1 MSTTVEQIKERLN
14 IVDVVG
20 QYVKLTKAGKN
31 YKGLSPFKKEKTP
44 SFYVS
49 PDRGMYYCFSTG
61 KGGDAFTFVEEMEG
75 LDFRGAL
82 KVLAERAGVELREEP
97 KAARDER
104 ERMYMALQDATE
116 FFEKNLEKHQEAQ
129 TYLASRGLEQHMT
142 RAFRLGFAMSDW
154 NTLHDHLRKKGY
166 TDRELERVGL
176 IKRGE
181 KGRYY
186 DRFRS
191 RIIFPI
197 SDSAGRVVAFS
208 GRIFGEGAKDKENA
222 KYLNSP
228 ETPLFDKSR
237 ILYGYDRAKNAI
249 RKYNFAIIVEGQ
261 MDLLMSH
268 QAGYS
273 NAVAASGT
281 GLTAHHLEQLSRI
294 SPNVVMAFDA
304 DSAGIHSAS
313 RAATLAIG
321 MGMEVK
327 VVALPRGHDPAD
339 VIKEDP
345 DLWRKAIREA
355 KLIVDFSLQI
365 IEAETKGSRERMVRV
380 RSETL
385 PFIVHMPNRM
395 DQAFFVGKI
404 AQWLDMKEE
413 PIWEEVTKLAA
424 QNTQH
429 DPREP
434 TQVVTK
440 KRELRTRREY
450 LERLLV
456 GLFLFAQES
465 NAAAMRDHI
474 AIEYARITERV
485 LQERVQAY
493 EHEGAALMF
502 EVELAF
508 SEGREEKIEDL
519 LREFEYEWLAHHIED
534 LSRQLKTAEVGG
546 QEEQSAQLLNLIKEK
561 STHKD
566 MLGRKA

>member
-82 KVLAERAGVELREEP
+82 KVLSERAGVELREEP

-104 ERMYMALQDATE
+104 ERMYRALGDATE
-116 FFEKNLEKHQEAQ
+116 FFEKNLEEHKEAR
-129 TYLASRGLEQHMT
+129 TYLASRGLDQHTMQK
-142 RAFRLGFAMSDW
+142 FRIGFAADDW
-154 NTLHDHLRKKGY
+154 STLHDHLRKRGY
-166 TDRELERVGL
+166 ADRELERVGL
-176 IKRGE
+176 VKRGE

-186 DRFRS
+186 DRFRC
-191 RIIFPI
+191 RIMFPI
-197 SDSAGRVVAFS
+197 FDSAGRVVAFS
-208 GRIFGEGAKDKENA
+208 GRIFGSAADDPANA

-237 ILYGYDRAKNAI
+237 ILYGYDRAKNTI

-261 MDLLMSH
+261 MDLVMSH
-268 QAGYS
+268 QAGYT
-273 NAVAASGT
+273 NTVAASGT
-281 GLTAHHLEQLSRI
+281 GLTQTHLEQLARI
-294 SPNVVMAFDA
+294 SPNVVMAFDG
-304 DSAGIHSAS
+304 DSAGIRSAS

-327 VVALPRGHDPAD
+327 VAALPKGHDPAD
-339 VIKEDP
+339 LIKADP
-345 DLWRKAIREA
+345 DLWRAAIREA
-355 KLIVDFSLQI
+355 KLIVDFSLEI
-365 IEAETKGSRERMVRV
+365 IAAETKEPRQRMVRV

-385 PFIVHMPNRM
+385 PFITHMQNRM

-404 AQWLDMKEE
+404 AQWLNIKEE
-413 PIWEEVTKLAA
+413 PIWEEVTKLA
-424 QNTQH
+424 TQSAPH
-429 DPREP
+429 DPRKPTEP
-434 TQVVTK
+434 VLH

-450 LERLLV
+450 LERLIA

-465 NAAAMRDHI
+465 NEGAMRDHI
-474 AIEYARITERV
+474 ATEYARISGKGLHEQARIYENER
-485 LQERVQAY
+485 
-493 EHEGAALMF
+493 AALIF

-508 SEGREEKIEDL
+508 DDDKKEKVKDL
-519 LREFEYEWLAHHIED
+519 LREFEYEWLAHQLEE
-534 LSRQLKTAEVGG
+534 LSQELKAAEIGG
-546 QEEQSAQLLNLIKEK
+546 QDGRVAELLNIIKEK
-561 STHKD
+561 SMGKNN
-566 MLGRKA
+566 LGRKA